1 MIDVLDSDEDSDIE
15 IISCDVVKIP
25 QVIDLCAKLEPEE
38 NWNIIDISDHHCD
51 SMDIL
56 TDCPITTNVTLAR
69 TDSFLS
75 SSCPQISDL
84 ALTSLKQT
92 DSKSLAFTSDS
103 SISNSLFTPS
113 STLISMIC
121 RESQQS
127 LFTSSVGDE
136 LVQPSSLF
144 SDIKGQD
151 LAAVGSEL
159 DIIPS
164 SDSLSTSNA
173 AGKTKSRGHRK
184 SLDSSLDY
192 QQPLKQSRISYH
204 PSYSTSDALFESG
217 DYLWLGDETLDG
229 ADLFGAMM
237 TTKTELIKCF
247 SCKLCFS
254 VEKISFCA
262 NRHGCCGL
270 CLTEHVKSRLINS
283 IKVSLKIYFQ
293 SLFISVLKPIIFF
306 VDGCGESCLSWHCL
320 HL

>member
-1 MIDVLDSDEDSDIE
+1 MEETLGGSGNVIDVLDSDEDSDIE
-15 IISCDVVKIP
+15 VISCDVVKMP

-38 NWNIIDISDHHCD
+38 NWNIIDISDHCD
-51 SMDIL
+51 NMDIL
-56 TDCPITTNVTLAR
+56 TDCPITTNVTLAH
-69 TDSFLS
+69 TDLLLS

-103 SISNSLFTPS
+103 SISNSVFTTS
-113 STLISMIC
+113 STLFC
-121 RESQQS
+121 HESQQS

-151 LAAVGSEL
+151 LAAAVGSEL

-173 AGKTKSRGHRK
+173 VGKTRSRGHRK

-204 PSYSTSDALFESG
+204 PSFSTSDTLIDSG
-217 DYLWLGDETLDG
+217 DFLWYGNETLDG
-229 ADLFGAMM
+229 ADLFGAM
-237 TTKTELIKCF
+237 TTKTELITCF

-270 CLTEHVKSRLINS
+270 CLTEHVKIQLINS
-283 IKVSLKIYFQ
+283 IKV
-293 SLFISVLKPIIFF
+293 FF
-306 VDGCGESCLSWHCL
+306 
-320 HL
+320 

>member
-1 MIDVLDSDEDSDIE
+1 MEETLGGSGNVIDVLDSDEDSDIE
-15 IISCDVVKIP
+15 VISCDVVKIP
-25 QVIDLCAKLEPEE
+25 QVIDLCAKLESEE
-38 NWNIIDISDHHCD
+38 NWNIIDISDHCD
-51 SMDIL
+51 NMDIL
-56 TDCPITTNVTLAR
+56 TDCPITTNVTLAHA
-69 TDSFLS
+69 DLLLS

-84 ALTSLKQT
+84 ALTSLKRT

-103 SISNSLFTPS
+103 SISNSVFTSS
-113 STLISMIC
+113 STLFC
-121 RESQQS
+121 HESQQS

-173 AGKTKSRGHRK
+173 AGKTRSRRHRK

-204 PSYSTSDALFESG
+204 PSFSTSDTLIDSG
-217 DYLWLGDETLDG
+217 DYLWFGNDTFVDG
-229 ADLFGAMM
+229 ADSFGAMM
-237 TTKTELIKCF
+237 TKTELIKCF

-283 IKVSLKIYFQ
+283 IKVFFKFTFNHYL
-293 SLFISVLKPIIFF
+293 LF
-306 VDGCGESCLSWHCL
+306 
-320 HL
+320 